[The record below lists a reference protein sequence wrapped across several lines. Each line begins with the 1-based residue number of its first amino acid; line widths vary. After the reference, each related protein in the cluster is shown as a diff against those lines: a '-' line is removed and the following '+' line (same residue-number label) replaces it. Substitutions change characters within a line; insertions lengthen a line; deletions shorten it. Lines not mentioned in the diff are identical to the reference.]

1 MTDLR
6 LCSRVGDLVAE
17 ESRNYSDDEVASV
30 LISAASQLYVSI
42 GGSEYAARVM
52 YQMADDLA
60 TRVLDDHVADSL
72 QRVVEEARVDM
83 TVKELEGRVYALS
96 KSKTMHILDAF
107 YQTVAVALTVL
118 VVMWAVF

>member
-72 QRVVEEARVDM
+72 QRVAEEARVDM

>member
-83 TVKELEGRVYALS
+83 TVKELEGRVYASS